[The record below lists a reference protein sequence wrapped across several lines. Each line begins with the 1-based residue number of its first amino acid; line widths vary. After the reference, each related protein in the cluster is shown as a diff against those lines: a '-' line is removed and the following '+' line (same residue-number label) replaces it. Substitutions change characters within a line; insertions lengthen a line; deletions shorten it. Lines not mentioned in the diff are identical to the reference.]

1 MKLIEIKARCSNP
14 SKVRQLLLQQP
25 NIQFIGVDAQVDT
38 YFNIPNGR
46 LKLREGNIENSL
58 ICYDRENKKDA
69 KKSDVTL
76 YKPADVAALK
86 EVLVAALP
94 ALIVVEK
101 KREIYF
107 IHHIKFHIDTLSALG
122 SFIEIEVID
131 TDDNMDMDKMKAQC
145 QFYMDLLD
153 VQQDDLIEHSYSDM
167 LQIP

>member
-38 YFNIPNGR
+38 YFKIPSGR

-58 ICYDRENKKDA
+58 IYYDRENKKDA

-76 YKPADVAALK
+76 YKPTEVVSLK
-86 EVLVAALP
+86 AVLQAALP
-94 ALIVVEK
+94 TLIVVKK

-107 IHHIKFHIDTLSALG
+107 IDHIKFHIDTLTTLG

-131 TDDNMDMDKMKAQC
+131 ATDAMDITKMKEQC
-145 QFYMDLLD
+145 QRYMELFD
-153 VQQDDLIEHSYSDM
+153 VQKEDLMEHSYSDM
-167 LQIP
+167 LQI

>member
-14 SKVRQLLLQQP
+14 SKVRQLLIQQP

-38 YFNIPNGR
+38 YFKIPSGR

-58 ICYDRENKKDA
+58 IYYDRENKKDA

-76 YKPADVAALK
+76 YKPTEVVSLK
-86 EVLVAALP
+86 AVLLAALP
-94 ALIVVEK
+94 TLIVVEK

-107 IHHIKFHIDTLSALG
+107 IDHIKFHIDTLSALG

-131 TDDNMDMDKMKAQC
+131 ATDAMDITKMKEQC
-145 QFYMDLLD
+145 QWYMELFD
-153 VQQDDLIEHSYSDM
+153 VQKEDLMEHSYSDM
-167 LQIP
+167 LQI

>member
-38 YFNIPNGR
+38 YFKIPSGR

-58 ICYDRENKKDA
+58 IYYDRENKKDA

-76 YKPADVAALK
+76 YKPTEVVSLK
-86 EVLVAALP
+86 AVLLAALP
-94 ALIVVEK
+94 TLIVVKK

-107 IHHIKFHIDTLSALG
+107 IDHIKFHIDTLTTLG
-122 SFIEIEVID
+122 SFLEIEVID
-131 TDDNMDMDKMKAQC
+131 ATDAMDITKMKEQC
-145 QFYMDLLD
+145 QWYMELFD
-153 VQQDDLIEHSYSDM
+153 VQQEDLMENSYSDM
-167 LQIP
+167 LQI

>member
-25 NIQFIGVDAQVDT
+25 NIQFIGVDAQMDT
-38 YFNIPNGR
+38 YFKIPSGR

-58 ICYDRENKKDA
+58 IYYDRENKKDA

-76 YKPADVAALK
+76 YKPTEVASLK
-86 EVLVAALP
+86 AVLLAALP
-94 ALIVVEK
+94 TLIVVEK

-107 IHHIKFHIDTLSALG
+107 IDHIKFHIDTLSALG

-131 TDDNMDMDKMKAQC
+131 ANDAMDISEMKEQC
-145 QFYMDLLD
+145 QWYMELLD
-153 VQQDDLIEHSYSDM
+153 IQKEDLMENSYSDM
-167 LQIP
+167 LQI

>member
-38 YFNIPNGR
+38 YFKIPSGR

-58 ICYDRENKKDA
+58 IYYDRENKKDA

-76 YKPADVAALK
+76 YKPTEVVSLK
-86 EVLVAALP
+86 AVLLAALP
-94 ALIVVEK
+94 TLIVVKK

-107 IHHIKFHIDTLSALG
+107 IDHIKFHIDTLTTLG
-122 SFIEIEVID
+122 SFIEIEVLD
-131 TDDNMDMDKMKAQC
+131 ATDAMDITKMKEQC
-145 QFYMDLLD
+145 QWYMELLD
-153 VQQDDLIEHSYSDM
+153 IQKEDLMENSYSDM
-167 LQIP
+167 LQI

>member
-38 YFNIPNGR
+38 YFKIPSGR

-58 ICYDRENKKDA
+58 IYYDRENKKDA

-76 YKPADVAALK
+76 YKPTEVVSLK
-86 EVLVAALP
+86 AVLLAALP
-94 ALIVVEK
+94 TLIVVKK

-107 IHHIKFHIDTLSALG
+107 IDHIKFHIDTLTTLG

-131 TDDNMDMDKMKAQC
+131 ATDDMDITKMKKQC
-145 QFYMDLLD
+145 QWYMELFD
-153 VQQDDLIEHSYSDM
+153 VQQEDLMENSYSDM
-167 LQIP
+167 LQI

>member
-1 MKLIEIKARCSNP
+1 MKLIEIKARCTNP

-38 YFNIPNGR
+38 YFKIPSGR

-58 ICYDRENKKDA
+58 IYYDRENKKDA

-76 YKPADVAALK
+76 YKPTEVASLK
-86 EVLVAALP
+86 AVLLAALP
-94 ALIVVEK
+94 TLIVVEK

-107 IHHIKFHIDTLSALG
+107 IDHIKFHIDTLSALG

-131 TDDNMDMDKMKAQC
+131 ANDAMDISEMKEQC
-145 QFYMDLLD
+145 QWYMELLD
-153 VQQDDLIEHSYSDM
+153 IQKEDLMENSYSDM
-167 LQIP
+167 LQI

>member
-38 YFNIPNGR
+38 YFKIPSGR

-58 ICYDRENKKDA
+58 IYYDRENKKDA

-76 YKPADVAALK
+76 YKPTEVVSLK
-86 EVLVAALP
+86 AVLLAALP
-94 ALIVVEK
+94 TLIVVEK

-107 IHHIKFHIDTLSALG
+107 IDHIKFHIDTLTTLG

-131 TDDNMDMDKMKAQC
+131 ATDAMDITKMKEQC
-145 QFYMDLLD
+145 QWYMELLD
-153 VQQDDLIEHSYSDM
+153 VQQEDLMEHSYSDM
-167 LQIP
+167 LLI

>member
-38 YFNIPNGR
+38 YFKIPSGR

-58 ICYDRENKKDA
+58 IYYDRENKKDA

-76 YKPADVAALK
+76 YKPTEVVSLK
-86 EVLVAALP
+86 AVLLAALP
-94 ALIVVEK
+94 TLIVVKK

-107 IHHIKFHIDTLSALG
+107 IDHIKFHIDTLSALG

-131 TDDNMDMDKMKAQC
+131 ANDAMDISEMKEQC
-145 QFYMDLLD
+145 QWYMELLD
-153 VQQDDLIEHSYSDM
+153 VQKEDLMENSYSDM
-167 LQIP
+167 LQI

>member
-38 YFNIPNGR
+38 YFKIPSGR

-58 ICYDRENKKDA
+58 IYYDRENKKDA

-76 YKPADVAALK
+76 YKPTEVVSLK
-86 EVLVAALP
+86 AVLLAALP
-94 ALIVVEK
+94 TLIVVKK

-107 IHHIKFHIDTLSALG
+107 IDHIKFHIDTLTTLS

-131 TDDNMDMDKMKAQC
+131 ATDAMDITKMKKQC
-145 QFYMDLLD
+145 QWYMELLD
-153 VQQDDLIEHSYSDM
+153 VQKEDLMENSYSDM
-167 LQIP
+167 LQI